1 MYRLNPVRIRR
12 GVIWAR
18 LPSFW
23 LPSLD
28 GGPGGK
34 ARREGGEEPRVCVT
48 VCVCARGC
56 VCVLYKPEPCG
67 VFLCL
72 NEPDC
77 LCYHNPF
84 SLSSS
89 LQTRVHTHTQVHTVT
104 HTPDSCVWLGKCLWL
119 TPLPSHP
126 LASFLDLSLNTPIK
140 ASYCY
145 SVHPSLSYALLLK
158 IQFCSAGDSHS
169 QLSLDPLRW
178 PILIRNKQLFTIL
191 CPLESLGPNVS
202 KNMPFSTS
210 VCLQ

>member
-48 VCVCARGC
+48 VCVRARGC

-89 LQTRVHTHTQVHTVT
+89 LQTRMHTHTQVHTVT

-119 TPLPSHP
+119 TPIPPTSFFFRFVPQHP
-126 LASFLDLSLNTPIK
+126 HQSFL
-140 ASYCY
+140 
-145 SVHPSLSYALLLK
+145 LL
-158 IQFCSAGDSHS
+158 QCAP
-169 QLSLDPLRW
+169 QP
-178 PILIRNKQLFTIL
+178 IL
-191 CPLESLGPNVS
+191 CPAPEDTVLQCRRQSFTALPGPLKMANID
-202 KNMPFSTS
+202 P
-210 VCLQ
+210 